1 MESIRKA
8 AGENEGGRDR
18 QIEKPQENLTLVCVH
33 VCIQMCSELRK
44 V

>member
-8 AGENEGGRDR
+8 AGENEGGV
-18 QIEKPQENLTLVCVH
+18 IEKPQESLTLVYVYVH